1 MINNYINRE
10 KIALLLLEEIR
21 KDNSFPYLEVS
32 KDRINK
38 EYNKLCDSIYD
49 KIPNRDNSCLDI
61 ISCFHHSIY
70 ECNVQN
76 KPSIYEA
83 FFNDELLFESKGAR
97 KE

>member
-49 KIPNRDNSCLDI
+49 KIPNYR
-61 ISCFHHSIY
+61 
-70 ECNVQN
+70 Q
-76 KPSIYEA
+76 
-83 FFNDELLFESKGAR
+83 
-97 KE
+97 